1 MHYSTWLSGY
11 KRPYAD
17 GPVDLTEVHGGGVIA
32 ATFEQLVQVNGWSN
46 LFYGWGGEDD
56 EFGGRTRCV
65 FGEYPIEWGSAALH
79 GDQCAF
85 VHMEDRSSG
94 ECPCFVSVF
103 FYPSSCSLFFF
114 LSSFFFSSWRTGGA
128 VSVSGSHSN
137 VDDNAA
143 LALRACNKA
152 TTDGIFA
159 NLHYTVVK
167 AFHRALFTQ
176 ITVAM

>member
-94 ECPCFVSVF
+94 ECPCFVWCFSTHLHAHC
-103 FYPSSCSLFFF
+103 SSFCPLFFSPPGE
-114 LSSFFFSSWRTGGA
+114 LGAQCQCRVLTPTSTTTPRSRCAHATKRRRTASSPTS
-128 VSVSGSHSN
+128 
-137 VDDNAA
+137 
-143 LALRACNKA
+143 
-152 TTDGIFA
+152 TTPW
-159 NLHYTVVK
+159 
-167 AFHRALFTQ
+167 
-176 ITVAM
+176 